1 MATRVKLLTMA
12 IHGTIGEC
20 DHYKEDWVSYC
31 ERLEHYFAANDVDD
45 AGKRAILLSVC
56 GATTYQ
62 LIRNLV
68 APAKPVDKSFSELVT
83 LVKDHQTPSPSVTVQ
98 QFNFNSRSQKD
109 GETVA

>member
-1 MATRVKLLTMA
+1 MA

-20 DHYKEDWVSYC
+20 DHCKEDWVSYC
-31 ERLEHYFAANDVDD
+31 ERLEHYFTANDVDD
-45 AGKRAILLSVC
+45 AGKQRAILLSVC

-83 LVKDHQTPSPSVTVQ
+83 LVKDHHTPPPSVTVQ
-98 QFNFNSRSQKD
+98 RFNFNSHSQKD